1 MPTTGLRVDALGVTL
16 PGIWLGLSVR
26 FNRGEPMPNT
36 TSSSDSDSEQRI
48 IRELIRARLASG
60 ALKPY
65 YGMIVSAPIATDQTC
80 AGCGLPIAS
89 AEATRSRHQYA
100 DGFQWFHVVC
110 DALWEEER
118 KVQIHEDLTSP

>member
-1 MPTTGLRVDALGVTL
+1 V
-16 PGIWLGLSVR
+16 
-26 FNRGEPMPNT
+26 PNT
-36 TSSSDSDSEQRI
+36 TPSSASDNERSI

-60 ALKPY
+60 QLKPY

-89 AEATRSRHQYA
+89 ADATRLLHRYG
-100 DGFQWFHVVC
+100 DEFQWFHVVC

-118 KVQIHEDLTSP
+118 KVRIRVDLHGP